1 MTFRRLSEY
10 FKLLEQNSSR
20 LKITEILAALFKE
33 ANGEEI
39 DKICYLSLGKLLPA
53 YEGLEFQM
61 AEKTVIRAIA
71 KAFGINPEEVQR
83 EYKRVGDLGE
93 VGEKFKIKSQKLK
106 VQNKLWDIEPH
117 FSSES
122 EDSRGKELEVLKVYE
137 RLMEIAREAGAGS
150 VERKVDKLAALIED
164 LDTASVR
171 FIVRIPLGKLRL
183 GFSEMTI
190 LDALSW
196 MEKKD
201 KSLRIRFEDAFN
213 VLADIGEISQRA
225 KTSGIRGVTGV
236 KPKVGTPIMPALS
249 QRLGMVEEML
259 EKVGDISAGSTH
271 SVDSV
276 QASSPQAD
284 SVQGVAVEPKYDGQ
298 RCVGGMTG
306 IYLLSK
312 GFTPARDVK
321 TGDLVLT
328 HKGEFHLVSAVNK
341 RMVDKKEKIYLLQ
354 TFLGDGFK
362 ISGDHRIL
370 VHRGEKEAWEPV
382 DSLKEDDWL
391 VFPQPQ
397 MRGFPA
403 VPSSLKLIDDA
414 GYQKTIIFNEDFFR
428 FLGFWIGDGFTN
440 KNVTNKNKGS
450 KRIGICF
457 NRAKER
463 DLAKEY
469 EKIIKD
475 VLKVN
480 KIRIEEGRGALN
492 LYWSDK
498 LFQHW
503 LCKEFRINQHGKT
516 IPPWFFNIS
525 SSFFD
530 SFLKGWIEADGT
542 ERHSHGI
549 RLTTKERELAS
560 FVQLL
565 CLSLGRIAGL
575 RRERIKLPKRN
586 YSRIYYSLIFP
597 GTKKYAFWKE
607 KKLLVKVMKVRPI
620 RRDPRTT
627 LYNFKVEN
635 NESYATSLV
644 CLHNCQI
651 HLENLDQKSHIRL
664 FTRNLENVT
673 NMFPDIVG
681 TLGKEVRA
689 KNTILDSEVV
699 GYDPKTNNFLPFQ
712 ETIKR
717 KRKHQVSETAKEIP
731 LKAFVFDIM
740 YYNGESLIQ
749 TPFWQR
755 RKILEKILPV
765 TNKTIILSPQIIT
778 NDPKKMREYHDKQI
792 KKGLEGVMVKKINAP
807 YDPGRRGF
815 TWVKFKQEETKKGG
829 GLADT
834 VDCVVMGIT
843 RGRGKR
849 ATFGVGSF
857 LVGVRKRQEFVTVT
871 NIGTGLSDNQ
881 FRELNERSKK
891 LKVKAKPKD
900 YLVDKNQEPDIWVEP
915 KIVVEIQ
922 ADNIT
927 KSPIHTAGLALRF
940 PRLVNFRDDKSVE
953 QISTV
958 KEVESLYQ
966 MQFAQEK

>member
-1 MTFRRLSEY
+1 MTFKHLSEY
-10 FKLLEQNSSR
+10 FQLLEQTSSR
-20 LKITEILAALFKE
+20 LKITGTLADLFKE
-33 ANGEEI
+33 CKEEEI
-39 DKICYLSLGKLLPA
+39 AKICYLSLGRLLPQ
-53 YEGLEFQM
+53 YEGSEFQM
-61 AEKTVIRAIA
+61 AEKMLEKAVA
-71 KAFGINPEEVQR
+71 KALGVDVDKVIK
-83 EYKRVGDLGE
+83 EYRKIGDLGE
-93 VGEKFKIKSQKLK
+93 VAEEFKI
-106 VQNKLWDIEPH
+106 QNSKIKRQRLFEYL
-117 FSSES
+117 SEEKDKGGS
-122 EDSRGKELEVLKVYE
+122 TVLRVYE
-137 RLMEIAREAGAGS
+137 RLLEVAKESGAGS
-150 VERKVDKLAALIED
+150 VERKIDKMATLLED
-164 LDTASVR
+164 LDSLSVR
-171 FIVRIPLGKLRL
+171 YVVRIPLGKLRL

-196 MEKKD
+196 MEKND

-213 VLADIGEISQRA
+213 VMADIGEIAQRA
-225 KTSGIRGVTGV
+225 KESGIRGVTGV
-236 KPKVGTPIMPALS
+236 KPKLGTPIIPALS

-259 EKVGDISAGSTH
+259 EKVGDIS
-271 SVDSV
+271 
-276 QASSPQAD
+276 AD

-341 RMVDKKEKIYLLQ
+341 RTVNKKEKIYLLQ

-362 ISGDHRIL
+362 VSGDHRIL
-370 VHRGEKEAWEPV
+370 VHRGEKETWEPV

-403 VPSSLKLIDDA
+403 APSSLKLIDDA

-440 KNVTNKNKGS
+440 KDVADKNKGN

-480 KIRIEEGRGALN
+480 KIRIEERRGALN

-575 RRERIKLPKRN
+575 RRERVKLPKRN

-607 KKLLVKVMKVRPI
+607 KKLLVKVMKVRPL

-673 NMFPDIVG
+673 HMFPDIVG

-689 KNTILDSEVV
+689 KNTILDSEVI
-699 GYDPKTNNFLPFQ
+699 GYDPKTKNFLPFQ

-765 TNKTIILSPQIIT
+765 TNKTIILSPQIVT
-778 NDPKKMREYHDKQI
+778 NDPKVMRDYHEEQI

-815 TWVKFKQEETKKGG
+815 TWVKYKQEETKKGA

-834 VDCVVMGIT
+834 IDGVVMGVS

-849 ATFGVGSF
+849 VDFGVGSF
-857 LVGVRKRQEFVTVT
+857 LVGVKKGDDFVTVT
-871 NIGTGLSDNQ
+871 NIGTGLSDEQ
-881 FRELNERSKK
+881 FRELNKK
-891 LKVKAKPKD
+891 SQKVKVKEKPKE
-900 YLVDKNQEPDIWVEP
+900 YLVDRNQEPDIWVEP
-915 KIVVEIQ
+915 KIIVEIQ

-927 KSPIHTAGLALRF
+927 QSSIHTAGLALRF
-940 PRLVNFRDDKSVE
+940 PRLVRFRDDKSAE
-953 QISTV
+953 EITTV
-958 KEVESLYQ
+958 REVENLFK
-966 MQFAQEK
+966 MQFGPPSPKATEG